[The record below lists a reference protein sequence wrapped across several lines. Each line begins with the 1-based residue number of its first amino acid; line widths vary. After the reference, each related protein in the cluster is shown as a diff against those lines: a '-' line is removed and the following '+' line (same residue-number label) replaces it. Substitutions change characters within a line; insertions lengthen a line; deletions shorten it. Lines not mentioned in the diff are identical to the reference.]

1 MKTKILICYSFEKID
16 PVRRKQFDRKMFGT
30 VEKTHKGKYKNE
42 IKGLLTDKEFK
53 RPVRSV
59 IIFDEEQ
66 KSKVI
71 RLLKKF
77 SAHTDAYRVIPA

>member
-1 MKTKILICYSFEKID
+1 MENRILICYSFEKID

-30 VEKTHKGKYKNE
+30 IESTHKGKYKNE
-42 IKGLLTDKEFK
+42 IKGLLTNKEFR

-66 KSKVI
+66 KSKVLK
-71 RLLKKF
+71 LLKEF
-77 SAHTDAYRVIPA
+77 SAHTEAYRVIPA

>member
-1 MKTKILICYSFEKID
+1 MKTRILLCYSFEKID

-66 KSKVI
+66 KSRVL

-77 SAHTDAYRVIPA
+77 SARTEAYRVIPA